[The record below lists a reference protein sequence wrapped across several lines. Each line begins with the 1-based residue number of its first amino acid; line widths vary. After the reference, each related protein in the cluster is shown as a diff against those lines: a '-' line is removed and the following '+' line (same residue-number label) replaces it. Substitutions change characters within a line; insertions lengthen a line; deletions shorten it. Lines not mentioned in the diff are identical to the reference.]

1 MIICSDALE
10 ALKTLPT
17 GLCRCCVTS
26 PPYYNLRNYGNTPG
40 QIGLEGTVDEYIA
53 KLRDVFYEV
62 KRVLTD
68 DGTLWLN
75 IADCYAGSMKGSR
88 FSADK
93 NAGSKEAGR
102 KGMLSLQGLPSVKF
116 QLPRKNLLGIP
127 WKLAFALQ
135 DDGWVLRQDIIWD
148 KTNCMPESVK
158 DRCTRSHEYIFLFAK
173 QPHYFYD
180 YAAIAEPVA
189 QSTVRRTNQNV
200 EAQHGSDRGYRNM
213 KAVGGSIAAFGAPQ
227 SRRRSGN
234 KERKTRPF
242 PGAKENGYAGSVP
255 YEYITM
261 LRNKRDVW
269 HMSVS
274 KRRGINHFAVFP
286 EELAENCILAASAP
300 GDMVLDPFVGSG
312 TTVRVAHRLGRRAI
326 GIDISQE
333 YCEEAERVKA

>member
-1 MIICSDALE
+1 MLICGDALE
-10 ALKTLPT
+10 VLKTLPAAS
-17 GLCRCCVTS
+17 CRCCVTS
-26 PPYYNLRNYGNTPG
+26 PPYFNLRNYGDQEH
-40 QIGLEGTVDEYIA
+40 QIGLEKTVDEYIA
-53 KLRDVFYEV
+53 KLRKVFYEV
-62 KRVLTD
+62 WRVLSD

-75 IADCYAGSMKGSR
+75 IADCYAGSMKGSN

-102 KGMLSLQGLPSVKF
+102 KGMLSLQGLPAVKF

-135 DDGWVLRQDIIWD
+135 NDGWILRQDIIWD

-189 QSTVRRTNQNV
+189 QSTVLRLSQNV

-213 KAVGGSIAAFGAPQ
+213 KAVGGSVAAFGQPQ

-242 PGAKENGYAGSVP
+242 PGAKENGYAGCVP
-255 YEYITM
+255 YEHETM
-261 LRNKRDVW
+261 LRNRRSVW

-274 KRRGINHFAVFP
+274 KRRNCNHFAVFP
-286 EELAENCILAASAP
+286 EKLAETCIRAGSEI
-300 GDMVLDPFVGSG
+300 GDTVLDPFVGSG
-312 TTVRVAHRLGRRAI
+312 TTVRVAHRLDRKAI
-326 GIDISQE
+326 GIDLNPE
-333 YCEEAERVKA
+333 YCKGEET